1 MPLFPHHKLVVTVS
15 LTVLLALCSL
25 GCGPTVAGEA
35 AWPPLGKKWYERA
48 QQSYRTGDIEDAEYA
63 AEHAL
68 KVVPNR
74 PEVRELAAQVALAQ
88 LEYDRALQLTRGL
101 KSDEVRGI
109 RGRAYWYGGKIEQA
123 ANELDQALANPDFK
137 DPWAKEVAKLARLG
151 RGRQP
156 FEMSGG
162 LVGVAEMPRVGS
174 PALIVPLEVDGE
186 PALGMIATDVA
197 EAVIDSSSGKG
208 ASWVS
213 VRFGERIEVSD
224 VPALARDLTR
234 VSRQVNAPVKM
245 LIGMNLLRHL
255 HPTFDFGGSQFVVRS
270 FEPPPPTGETSVVT
284 TIPVN
289 YVRGGGML
297 VRGAFSVEENAPLAS
312 FLVNTSMTYPLAL
325 DSGGWKKAGIALDQ
339 LSSVPNAGALKQ
351 GMLPM
356 LRLGAFEV
364 PDVPGVF
371 GAPVEEMEKSIG
383 MDLDGLVG
391 SGLLAAFRVTL
402 VDRGRKMWLED
413 LPGQAV
419 GPAAAPG
426 EPAMEPEQDVAAPPT
441 GATQNDG
448 KPALSPPTVTPP
460 KVP

>member
-1 MPLFPHHKLVVTVS
+1 MRVSPLHKLLVTLGC
-15 LTVLLALCSL
+15 LTLLAVGAL
-25 GCGPTVAGEA
+25 GCGPAATGEA

-48 QQSYRTGDIEDAEYA
+48 KASYRTGDIEDAEYA

-68 KVVPNR
+68 KVVSDQ
-74 PEVRELAAQVALAQ
+74 PEVRELAAQIALAQ

-101 KSDEVRGI
+101 KGDKVRGI
-109 RGRAYWYGGKIEQA
+109 RGRAYWYAGKIEQA
-123 ANELDQALANPDFK
+123 ANELDQALANPEFR
-137 DPWAKEVAKLARLG
+137 DPWAKEVASLARLG
-151 RGRQP
+151 GGRRP

-162 LVGVAEMPRVGS
+162 LLAVAEMPRVGS

-186 PALGMIATDVA
+186 PALAMIATDVA

-208 ASWVS
+208 ASWIS

-270 FEPPPPTGETSVVT
+270 FEPPPPPVAT
-284 TIPVN
+284 TIPVS

-297 VRGAFSVEENAPLAS
+297 LRGAFGVEENAPWAS

-325 DSGGWKKAGIALDQ
+325 DSGGWKKAGVSLDQ
-339 LSSVPNAGALKQ
+339 LSRVPNAGALKH
-351 GMLPM
+351 GTLPM

-364 PDVPGVF
+364 PQVPGVF
-371 GAPVEEMEKSIG
+371 GAPVQEMEKG
-383 MDLDGLVG
+383 LDMDLDGLLG

-413 LPGQAV
+413 MPHAAPAAEPGLEEELPLPELGAPGQL
-419 GPAAAPG
+419 AP
-426 EPAMEPEQDVAAPPT
+426 ES
-441 GATQNDG
+441 QNAG
-448 KPALSPPTVTPP
+448 KPGLSPPTATPP
-460 KVP
+460 NAP